1 MALENNPYY
10 AKAQEFIK
18 NTDLKALEPGKHVID
33 GDNVWVNIADSQMKK
48 LSQAQLEVHD
58 KYIDIQIPLSGAE
71 AFGVRPRSELTSP
84 VEPFNTVKDIQKFT
98 DSYDRIVVLQSGEQI
113 TFEPD
118 TAHAPLIGEG
128 VIRKAIFKVKVV

>member
-71 AFGVRPRSELTSP
+71 AFGVRPRIELTSP